1 MTSELKTRMVFPQN
15 LSHTVERSL
24 TIQLFVFC
32 KLPTVLLLGMR
43 LSALHSFMFSQEEQ
57 HIKKIG
63 AHRINH
69 IEDIF
74 MHDYNRVL
82 GQLFRR

>member
-1 MTSELKTRMVFPQN
+1 M
-15 LSHTVERSL
+15 
-24 TIQLFVFC
+24 IWLFVFC
-32 KLPTVLLLGMR
+32 KLPTILLLGMR

-57 HIKKIG
+57 YIKKIG

-82 GQLFRR
+82 GQLEDNIILSGDTVLMPTENSRKEFAN